1 MPPSFESLLENNPLR
16 SRVREA
22 MEVKCLR
29 EGTDVGTV
37 AHGLHIAC
45 GNGAPTALI
54 RKHFDV
60 TRMSAVDRDP
70 AMIASARQRHAE
82 DGTVD
87 FSVQDAR
94 SLSFTAELFDAV
106 FDLADLHNY
115 PDWKGCLLELRR
127 VLKPGGLLILEEL
140 SRESF
145 AHAAGRVFKAF
156 TEHPYESMLTV
167 CGFQEH
173 VRSSGFQVR
182 YFREKNPLGLL
193 RYFVMVA
200 QKV

>member
-1 MPPSFESLLENNPLR
+1 MPVSFEYVLENNPLR

-45 GNGAPTALI
+45 GNGNPTRLI
-54 RKHFDV
+54 RKHFCV
-60 TRMSAVDRDP
+60 THMSAVDRDP
-70 AMIASARQRHAE
+70 SVIAAARRKYT
-82 DGTVD
+82 DGTVE
-87 FSVQDAR
+87 FSVGGVQRLEFPDGV
-94 SLSFTAELFDAV
+94 FDAV

-115 PDWKGCLLELRR
+115 TDWKDCVAELRR

-145 AHAAGRVFKAF
+145 AHAAGKVFKVL
-156 TEHPYESMLTV
+156 TDHPYDSMLTMPE
-167 CGFQEH
+167 FREH
-173 VRSSGFQVR
+173 VGASGFEVR
-182 YFREKNPLGLL
+182 HFREKNPFGLL
-193 RYFVMVA
+193 KYFVMVA
-200 QKV
+200 EKV